1 MWVICSRE
9 RFKVKGGES
18 VITGRVLGRV
28 GNSGRS
34 GAPHLHTQLQDAP
47 EFNGGEGIPM
57 EFCNY
62 MAYDVGSDS
71 QSAKLVPRGL
81 PTGRQKKQ
89 EVRIFGC
96 N

>member
-1 MWVICSRE
+1 MEGIE
-9 RFKVKGGES
+9 
-18 VITGRVLGRV
+18 LGY
-28 GNSGRS
+28 
-34 GAPHLHTQLQDAP
+34 QDSP

-89 EVRIFGC
+89 EVRQLKP
-96 N
+96 